1 MQGSGVP
8 ILDGFLLRLHSIDL
22 SQASSANGLPHALH
36 AHHAHSISF
45 NDLGKP
51 NVSGLSMSKHE
62 RLWHPQQ
69 TWPRFI
75 SPIQLAWIAKATHQ
89 IPWNALCNIQAE
101 KMLIVS
107 LSFFNASGIILYLR
121 ILCQL
126 VSPCISP
133 LSVLSAFTNR
143 RTCTKHPKTPSLVL
157 CCGHVATVMLRSD
170 SQAKALAAQS
180 AIKLLTPLAERIH
193 IRTQTFKKKMEGGK
207 NPGTQEFSTM
217 PSEGI

>member
-1 MQGSGVP
+1 M
-8 ILDGFLLRLHSIDL
+8 
-22 SQASSANGLPHALH
+22 SAC
-36 AHHAHSISF
+36 
-45 NDLGKP
+45 
-51 NVSGLSMSKHE
+51 
-62 RLWHPQQ
+62 LWHPQQ

-126 VSPCISP
+126 VSPYISP

-180 AIKLLTPLAERIH
+180 AIKLLTPLAARRHIH
-193 IRTQTFKKKMEGGK
+193 TQTSKKKIKKMEGGK
-207 NPGTQEFSTM
+207 NPGTQEISTM
-217 PSEGI
+217 PSESDGSLLQGLFAVD